1 MKVVIVD
8 YKMGNVR
15 SVLRSF
21 EKFTNDITISADPQ
35 DLKTATH
42 IVLPGV
48 GSFADGMKNLEESG
62 VIPTLIEEVTK
73 NKIPFLGIC
82 LGMQLLA
89 SVGYEGGKKNGL
101 NLISGHVRKLI
112 PTEKEP
118 VPHVGWNEIHKKF
131 DHPILHEINDGTDFY
146 FVHGYH
152 FLPDDKNNIISI
164 TPYLGEVVSIVADG
178 NIIGMQFHPEKSQIS
193 GFKII
198 KNFLEL

>member
-21 EKFTNDITISADPQ
+21 EKFTSNITISADQ
-35 DLKTATH
+35 EDLKTATH

-48 GSFADGMKNLEESG
+48 GSFSDGMKNLEESG
-62 VIPTLIEEVTK
+62 IIPTLIEEVTK

-89 SVGYEGGKKNGL
+89 SIGHEGGEKKGL
-101 NLISGHVRKLI
+101 NLISGHVKKMI

-118 VPHVGWNEIHKKF
+118 VPHVGWNEIHRKS
-131 DHPILHEINDGTDFY
+131 DHSILHEINDGTDFY
-146 FVHGYH
+146 FVHGYR
-152 FLPDDKNNIISI
+152 FLPDDKNHIIST
-164 TPYLGEVVSIVADG
+164 TPYLGEVASIVASN
-178 NIIGMQFHPEKSQIS
+178 NIIGVQFHPEKSQIS